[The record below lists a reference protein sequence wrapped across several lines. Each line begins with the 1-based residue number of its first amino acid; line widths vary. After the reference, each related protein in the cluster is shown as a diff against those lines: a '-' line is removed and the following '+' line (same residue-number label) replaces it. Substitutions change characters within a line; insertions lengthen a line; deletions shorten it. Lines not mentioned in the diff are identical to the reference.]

1 MRAELPDAVGGV
13 LWFGTDDAN
22 MMAFTPV
29 YCCTDRL
36 PKCYSGKTADCVTF
50 SWDSAFWIYNW
61 VADMIRPR
69 YSIMIDDMRA
79 VQNKL
84 EDTYENAQ
92 AGIESAAKALYDK
105 DPKQAVDFL
114 TNYTEMTAHC
124 AVDEWKK
131 LGEYIIVKYND
142 MVVKKETNGTFD
154 LTPDG
159 IAVPPQRDGFPEN
172 YRKEIINHTGD
183 KYLIPNAK

>member
-1 MRAELPDAVGGV
+1 
-13 LWFGTDDAN
+13 
-22 MMAFTPV
+22 
-29 YCCTDRL
+29 
-36 PKCYSGKTADCVTF
+36 
-50 SWDSAFWIYNW
+50 
-61 VADMIRPR
+61 MIRPR

-114 TNYTEMTAHC
+114 TNYTEMTAQC

-131 LGEYIIVKYND
+131 LGEYIIVKFND
-142 MVVKKETNGTFD
+142 GVIKKTNEDGTFMRPKYEHGHGAP
-154 LTPDG
+154 LVRPG
-159 IAVPPQRDGFPEN
+159 YP
-172 YRKEIINHTGD
+172 KEFLEEIVKATGNRY
-183 KYLIPNAK
+183 KVYME